1 MVRGEWHLQDCAFDL
16 PRYLAALPLF
26 RDMLPD
32 QLQRLAE
39 GSRLRR
45 FTRGDVV
52 FRIGEPCVEFYV
64 TVFGQVKL
72 FALSA
77 GGQEKVLELVGP
89 GMSFA
94 EAPMFVGGTHR
105 VNGQAL
111 ADTLLLVI
119 SKQAVLAE
127 IAHDPAF
134 ALRMLA
140 GLSRRLHRLMDDVEA
155 YALHTGL
162 RRVVDYLLHEL
173 EGNGPASTTVSLP
186 TSKATVA
193 LRLSLTPEYFS
204 RMLHQLEAAGLI
216 HIAKRAIC
224 IHSPECLRAFSELEH
239 DETLVCPRAV
249 CLRAKTPRTAAAA

>member
-1 MVRGEWHLQDCAFDL
+1 MPFLEQRLQDCAFDL

-26 RDMLPD
+26 KEMKPD

-45 FTRGDVV
+45 FTRGDMV
-52 FRIGEPCVEFYV
+52 FRVGEPCVEFYV
-64 TVFGQVKL
+64 AVFGQVKL

-77 GGQEKVLELVGP
+77 AGQEKVFELVGP

-94 EAPMFVGGTHR
+94 EAPMFVGDTHR

-111 ADTLLLVI
+111 ADTLLLAI
-119 SKQAVLAE
+119 SKQAALTE
-127 IAHDPAF
+127 IAHDPNF

-140 GLSRRLHRLMDDVEA
+140 SLSRRQHRLMDDVEA

-162 RRVVDYLLHEL
+162 RRVVDYLLREL
-173 EGNGPASTTVSLP
+173 EGNGPTSTTVSLP

-204 RMLHQLEAAGLI
+204 RVLHQLEAVGLI
-216 HIAKRAIC
+216 RIDKRSIR
-224 IHSPECLRAFSELEH
+224 IHSPQCLRAFAELEN
-239 DETLVCPRAV
+239 DAPLACPRAV
-249 CLRAKTPRTAAAA
+249 CLRATVERAIAHA